1 MQVHGQQRR
10 TIEERLR
17 GPIVALFERGRSAG
31 EFSRS
36 LSPLWMAD
44 AFGAVC
50 VVGVHEIALGH
61 MDQAEAEA
69 MMTATLLY
77 GLLDH

>member
-1 MQVHGQQRR
+1 
-10 TIEERLR
+10 
-17 GPIVALFERGRSAG
+17 
-31 EFSRS
+31 
-36 LSPLWMAD
+36 MAD

-69 MMTATLLY
+69 MMTATLLH
-77 GLLDH
+77 GLLER